1 MKIVEL
7 LNNIQI
13 PLTNEQA
20 DLLSRFQN
28 QSHISKNSLNERE
41 QLIANQLTQQD
52 ILLRKL
58 NKQDGQ
64 ITYSKKIR

>member
-7 LNNIQI
+7 LNNVNVVIN
-13 PLTNEQA
+13 NEQA
-20 DLLSRFQN
+20 DLLGRFD
-28 QSHISKNSLNERE
+28 HETKILKNSLNERE

-52 ILLRKL
+52 VLLRR
-58 NKQDGQ
+58 NENGQ